1 MIVCLAVSQALFF
14 VVFMAH
20 EWLLAFSANEMLYM
34 PVFSQRRYNPL
45 LDGPTAGSTNWNA
58 HLIMASE
65 AIQVALNLARFR
77 CQLNAAG
84 RTVEMVCVVRFVA
97 PLQWLVVD
105 NSMAFVADM
114 LSDSGRLFPS
124 IAFMT
129 ECPVCVLDKAT
140 ISKAAT
146 ADFATKASRMPAFV
160 HSFDHPT
167 DDEFVAFSTGRR
179 IQHVEI
185 VFTVFSAL
193 ELIENAVRERPKTV
207 RADEA
212 RLMPGLPVRV
222 DDFFVRLEAFPTA
235 MA

>member
-1 MIVCLAVSQALFF
+1 MKKGYSYG
-14 VVFMAH
+14 
-20 EWLLAFSANEMLYM
+20 WLLVVPLYM
-34 PVFSQRRYNPL
+34 NISLHSAIHVILEIHYTYFKNDLTLNSIHIDIFVNTELSL
-45 LDGPTAGSTNWNA
+45 L
-58 HLIMASE
+58 
-65 AIQVALNLARFR
+65 
-77 CQLNAAG
+77 
-84 RTVEMVCVVRFVA
+84 
-97 PLQWLVVD
+97 
-105 NSMAFVADM
+105 AFVADM

-193 ELIENAVRERPKTV
+193 ELRRHSEMRKLISILNNC
-207 RADEA
+207 
-212 RLMPGLPVRV
+212 
-222 DDFFVRLEAFPTA
+222 
-235 MA
+235 